1 LATYLK
7 RRDDREGWLEG
18 IAEGGPE
25 DVGLD

>member
-7 RRDDREGWLEG
+7 RARIVKGWLEG